1 MKKKIILIGCG
12 NIGSRHL
19 QALAKIPFDI
29 EVDIVDPN
37 KEAQKLAK
45 SRLAEIQNVKGNHNY
60 FWHESIDQI
69 TKPID
74 VSIIATTSVGRIE
87 IIDKLLRS
95 GCKRFLVEKVVCQSK
110 EEYDCLLSNMQK
122 NNAKGWVNTNLRYF
136 KTYQKVHEFF
146 EYDKII
152 HLSVIA
158 SNISALGTNAIHYMD
173 LFSWLVNDYM
183 IKLNR
188 DFLLNELYPNKRG
201 QHLVEFGGTLIGS
214 VKTGSTIVM
223 TFIPNTNLPT
233 VVNIAGMDKHAI
245 LDETNEKVFN
255 LTNGEL
261 ETLSYKYE
269 HASSLT
275 TEIMQDILEKDNCM
289 LTSLEDS
296 YHLHCE
302 LFRVFNAHIKKI
314 TNTEPELCPIT

>member
-1 MKKKIILIGCG
+1 MGKKIILIGCG

-19 QALAKIPFDI
+19 QALARIPFDI
-29 EVDIVDPN
+29 EVDICEPN
-37 KEAQKLAK
+37 KEAQKLAQ

-60 FWHESIDQI
+60 YWYESIDQI
-69 TKPID
+69 TKSSD
-74 VSIIATTSVGRIE
+74 LSIIATTSVGRVDV
-87 IIDKLLRS
+87 IDKLLRS

-110 EEYDCLLSNMQK
+110 EEYDHLLSIMRK

-136 KTYQKVHEFF
+136 KTYQKIHEFF
-146 EYDKII
+146 EHDKII

-183 IKLNR
+183 IKLNG
-188 DFLLNELYPNKRG
+188 DFLLNELYSNKRG

-223 TFIPNTNLPT
+223 TFIPDTNLPT
-233 VVNIAGMDKHAI
+233 VVNIAGTDKHVI
-245 LDETNEKVFN
+245 FDETNEKAIN
-255 LTNGEL
+255 LMNGKL
-261 ETLSYKYE
+261 ETLSYRYE

-275 TEIMQDILEKDNCM
+275 TEIVQDILEKDNCM
-289 LTSLEDS
+289 LTSLDDS

-302 LFRVFNAHIKKI
+302 LFRVFNAHIKKV
-314 TNTEPELCPIT
+314 TNTESKLCPIT